1 MHKVFIQAID
11 HSFVEVAQAKFEAD
25 ADAVLSRYESGMVT
39 LDGTIVTVK
48 NLMSEDTPTLFKI
61 EG

>member
-1 MHKVFIQAID
+1 VFIQAID
-11 HSFVEVAQAKFEAD
+11 QSFVEVAQAKFEAD

-39 LDGTIVTVK
+39 LNGTIVTVK